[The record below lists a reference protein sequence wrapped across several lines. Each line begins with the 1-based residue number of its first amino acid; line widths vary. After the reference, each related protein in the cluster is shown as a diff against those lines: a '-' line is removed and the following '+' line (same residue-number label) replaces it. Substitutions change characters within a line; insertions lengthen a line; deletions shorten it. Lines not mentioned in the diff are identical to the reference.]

1 VSSLAGTEILRKG
14 ETFALNANAPTDP
27 KITSN
32 AAPDDYDKWVKTRA
46 NVLSDGQN
54 QSLQYTN
61 APFSYGMSDLSSYG
75 GWSFY
80 PGFGYGWRPF
90 GVLNGWAPFS
100 AGQWSFY
107 PGLGWTWLSFEPWGW
122 VPYHFGQWEYSPV
135 FGWLWLPGGYG
146 YWSPAPVRWV
156 ALGNRVGWSPVNPV
170 HLGTGHPVTGVPVIV
185 GTKDL
190 GKGGPNKVLTL
201 EQAGGNLEVLSAPP
215 LSNGKIAT
223 PAQLAALK
231 SSGNSN
237 AVRTSHHQV
246 IEPGDARLV
255 VPTAPNLVTLRS
267 HTGLDAAQNG
277 FANGAMTQG
286 AIPLQPIAVN
296 GAPPA
301 PKMPHAPP
309 PVRTQTTAAGGR
321 PSGVGTGTKVAGHA
335 APRGTG
341 TSTSVTSAPHVG
353 KPR

>member
-1 VSSLAGTEILRKG
+1 
-14 ETFALNANAPTDP
+14 
-27 KITSN
+27 
-32 AAPDDYDKWVKTRA
+32 
-46 NVLSDGQN
+46 
-54 QSLQYTN
+54 
-61 APFSYGMSDLSSYG
+61 
-75 GWSFY
+75 
-80 PGFGYGWRPF
+80 
-90 GVLNGWAPFS
+90 
-100 AGQWSFY
+100 
-107 PGLGWTWLSFEPWGW
+107 

-156 ALGNRVGWSPVNPV
+156 ALGNRVGWTPVNPV
-170 HLGTGHPVTGVPVIV
+170 HLGAGHPVTGVPVIV

-201 EQAGGNLEVLSAPP
+201 EQAGGKLEVLSAPP

-223 PAQLAALK
+223 PAEMAALQ
-231 SSGNSN
+231 SSGNAN
-237 AVRTSHHQV
+237 AARTSHHRV
-246 IEPGDARLV
+246 VERGDARLV
-255 VPTAPNLVTLRS
+255 VPTALNLVTLRS

-286 AIPLQPIAVN
+286 AIPAQPIAVN

-321 PSGVGTGTKVAGHA
+321 PSGVGTGTRVAGHT
-335 APRGTG
+335 APRSTG